1 MLKLF
6 QVSNLKI
13 RPLHLDPALRVPSS
27 IKNGF
32 DTIISLPCTY
42 FLFRILSIISL
53 ISESDIHKTNASNPT
68 NVKKRER
75 HQNLSKLELDLI
87 NERDDQMIG

>member
-1 MLKLF
+1 MIQPFGFHHQLKTDLTQLSHCPVHDFLF
-6 QVSNLKI
+6 Q
-13 RPLHLDPALRVPSS
+13 
-27 IKNGF
+27 
-32 DTIISLPCTY
+32 
-42 FLFRILSIISL
+42 ILSIISL